1 MENNF
6 SFDDISRGNEP
17 QAIEEETQV
26 VTMDG
31 RHFIADL
38 TSKEVSFCSM
48 SAKTQEEKIKLYQ
61 AMNNPEKRL
70 SECINLEIK
79 MKDVYVEVVNLIDEI
94 TGQQIKA
101 PRIVI
106 IDDNGVGYTCVSIG
120 IFSALKKIFQIFGV
134 PTYSKPLT
142 VIPTQIT
149 RGANKILTLNLK

>member
-1 MENNF
+1 MTAKKPNVLIYKLAN
-6 SFDDISRGNEP
+6 
-17 QAIEEETQV
+17 
-26 VTMDG
+26 TM
-31 RHFIADL
+31 H
-38 TSKEVSFCSM
+38 T
-48 SAKTQEEKIKLYQ
+48 
-61 AMNNPEKRL
+61 KRFL
-70 SECINLEIK
+70 
-79 MKDVYVEVVNLIDEI
+79 VVNLIDEI